1 MYVLSHGSIKVKTG
15 SFQQAT
21 FDDTGV
27 YQHVSTVLAGI
38 SHWISIFDVFFSQLV
53 KNGKLL
59 ANGDPIPSRRGCWK
73 VPWQRDA
80 RGCWWICSWKKHRPV
95 FILQLFF
102 DPESSKRNEGV
113 TPQICRCI
121 TCFSHMYQ
129 CATIFGTGEMQV
141 ATPMAP
147 HIGTLK
153 KKRKADQRVVTSG
166 KS

>member
-53 KNGKLL
+53 KIGELL

-80 RGCWWICSWKKHRPV
+80 RGCWWICSWKNTDQFLFSNWFLILKVPREMRGSHPRSADVSHV
-95 FILQLFF
+95 FRTCISAPLSLGQV
-102 DPESSKRNEGV
+102 K
-113 TPQICRCI
+113 CRWQHQWRL
-121 TCFSHMYQ
+121 T
-129 CATIFGTGEMQV
+129 
-141 ATPMAP
+141 
-147 HIGTLK
+147 
-153 KKRKADQRVVTSG
+153 
-166 KS
+166 